1 MANLATSQAKTERQ
15 MANVLGFIDNTA
27 DILENK
33 FAYALE
39 ESDMVIDHIQYDE
52 ITQNLKGK
60 SKTLQVEYD
69 IVLFNASH
77 LFIVEVKRK
86 PHINDFK
93 QLLRHKETFPQV
105 FIDYKD
111 FHIHLG
117 LAGEAFYLEV
127 IDEAKRL
134 GVYILQNKA
143 DELEII
149 TP

>member
-1 MANLATSQAKTERQ
+1 MVWKKTDGYIRNSSE
-15 MANVLGFIDNTA
+15 
-27 DILENK
+27 ILENN
-33 FAYALE
+33 FFEALE
-39 ESDMVIDHIQYDE
+39 ESDMVIDYIQYDE

-77 LFIVEVKRK
+77 LFIIEVKRK

-93 QLLRHKETFPQV
+93 QLLRHQKTFPQV
-105 FIDYKD
+105 FTDYKD

-117 LAGEAFYLEV
+117 LAGEIFYPEV

-134 GVYILQNKA
+134 GVYILQSKA